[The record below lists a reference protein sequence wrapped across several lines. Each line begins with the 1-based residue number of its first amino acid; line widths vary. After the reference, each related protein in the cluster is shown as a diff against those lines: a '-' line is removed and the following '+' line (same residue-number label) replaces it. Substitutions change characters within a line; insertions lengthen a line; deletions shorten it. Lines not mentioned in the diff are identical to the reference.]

1 MRSKTLH
8 AGRRSAFSVGWAC
21 LRWRCVTGIQK
32 APAAVAKERKA
43 INLLLY
49 TKAPDQ
55 RNDLQVTESIVG
67 LDT

>member
-1 MRSKTLH
+1 M
-8 AGRRSAFSVGWAC
+8 GWAC

-32 APAAVAKERKA
+32 PPAAVAKERKA
-43 INLLLY
+43 IDLLLY

-55 RNDLQVTESIVG
+55 RNDLKVTESIVG